1 MDSTGGDLGHAAQEV
16 DLNIEKQSGR
26 SSSNERSSAPNGV
39 LGEKHELDQ
48 HSSGSSSE
56 DVTKMEKL
64 DSRIIKVGEV
74 KDGDEAYAHL
84 PLHEREIVK
93 RQLDIPSVTVTYRTL
108 YRYATRNDLLIV
120 VISSICAIIGGAVM
134 PLMTVSFSFGL
145 SSWRPIA
152 NNMTGR
158 LWPTRRFFSK
168 FLQWSHS
175 TLGSYFFNF
184 TPYAI
189 FHLLSH
195 WRIHHNLY
203 LYCWLHLYGRAH
215 YPENPRA
222 VSGGH
227 HAPEYCILR
236 QARRR

>member
-16 DLNIEKQSGR
+16 DLNIEKQSVR
-26 SSSNERSSAPNGV
+26 SSSNERSSAPQAA

-93 RQLDIPSVTVTYRTL
+93 RQLDTPSVNVTYRTL
-108 YRYATRNDLLIV
+108 YRYATTNDLLIV
-120 VISSICAIIGGAVM
+120 AISSICAIIGGAVM
-134 PLMTVSFSFGL
+134 PLMTVSLPYGVSF
-145 SSWRPIA
+145 WRLMA
-152 NNMTGR
+152 NSMTGC
-158 LWPTRRFFSK
+158 LWPTRRFFPK
-168 FLQWSHS
+168 FLQWSYTS
-175 TLGSYFFNF
+175 LRSYFVNF

-195 WRIHHNLY
+195 WGIHYDLY
-203 LYCWLHLYGRAH
+203 LYCWLHLYRRAH

-222 VSGGH
+222 VSGGYR
-227 HAPEYCILR
+227 APEYCIL
-236 QARRR
+236 